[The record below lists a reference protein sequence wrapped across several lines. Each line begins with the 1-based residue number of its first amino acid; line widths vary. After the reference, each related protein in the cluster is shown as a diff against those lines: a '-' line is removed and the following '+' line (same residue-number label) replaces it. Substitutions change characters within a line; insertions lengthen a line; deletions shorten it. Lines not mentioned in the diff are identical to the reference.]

1 MKPSRPFLPLAFLA
15 FLPLFVLTPITY
27 DPYGQFTWNA
37 PKIIALLLFLAFVF
51 GAHPRLLVPPRDA
64 VGALLALG
72 MAFLTLSGLRLLFL
86 GLPLEEVLLG
96 SPLRSSGHGV
106 YLLFLL
112 AGTVFWNLVRESEER
127 TTAFLRFLVLAGAV
141 HAVIVV
147 FQALGWDPLRLLF
160 IALVSPHLPV
170 GTVGHSGI
178 IPPLLFLPLFVLL
191 GTWKEWGREKLPLL
205 LLLAFSLGLLVN
217 RASLA
222 GFALASLLFWFRT
235 RSKPALL
242 ALLLVGVGA
251 WAHHLF
257 IPTQGKPAKEVAS
270 LSTWETRVQ
279 LWEMALH
286 FALRAPWE
294 LLWGYGDWG
303 GARAADRNGLPP
315 APFLRFVSLEMG
327 LPSLEELKGLSPRR
341 TELGFPG
348 YVLVYEEEK
357 GGERVAGAEFVNRF
371 HNALL
376 DVAFVFGVPFLL
388 VWTALFFGPVLLL
401 GKGQAGELGE
411 AVRMGLI
418 ALFVYY
424 QAWFPVTATEAT
436 LLAFALA
443 AHALASQR
451 RRGEEAS
458 TSSPAP
464 VR

>member
-1 MKPSRPFLPLAFLA
+1 MKLSRPFLLLAFFA
-15 FLPLFVLTPITY
+15 FLPLFVLTPIAY

-37 PKIIALLLFLAFVF
+37 PKIIALLFLMAFVF
-51 GAHPRLLVPPRDA
+51 GAYPRLFVPPQDT
-64 VGALLALG
+64 VGVLLVLG
-72 MAFLTLSGLRLLFL
+72 MAFLAFSGLRLLFL

-96 SPLRSSGHGV
+96 SPFRSSGHGV

-127 TTAFLRFLVLAGAV
+127 TITFLRFLVLAGAV
-141 HAVIVV
+141 QTVIVV
-147 FQALGWDPLRLLF
+147 FQALGWEPLRLLF
-160 IALVSPHLPV
+160 IVPVSPHLPV
-170 GTVGHSGI
+170 GTVGHSGM

-191 GTWKEWGREKLPLL
+191 GTWREWGREKSSLL

-217 RASLA
+217 RASLVS
-222 GFALASLLFWFRT
+222 FTLASLLFWFRT

-251 WAHHLF
+251 WAHHFF
-257 IPTQGKPAKEVAS
+257 ISTQGKPAKEVAS
-270 LSTWETRVQ
+270 LSTWETRTY
-279 LWEMALH
+279 LWEIALH

-315 APFLRFVSLEMG
+315 TPFLRFISLEMG
-327 LPSLEELKGLSPRR
+327 LSPLEELKRLSPRR

-348 YVLVYEEEK
+348 YVLIYGEEE
-357 GGERVAGAEFVNRF
+357 GEKVVGAEFINRF

-388 VWTALFFGPVLLL
+388 VWTALLFGPVLLL
-401 GKGQAGELGE
+401 RKERMGELGE

-424 QAWFPVTATEAT
+424 QAWFPVAATEAT

-451 RRGEEAS
+451 RKKEEVS
-458 TSSPAP
+458 TAP
-464 VR
+464 IR